1 VVSIENGKKAW
12 FTTSWDDGHPLDKRL
27 AELLAKYGIP
37 GTFYI
42 PLENPKRPVMD
53 RAAIRSLSAAFDIG
67 AHTVHH
73 AEIDGLPDS
82 AAEMEITAPKKIF
95 EDLTGKPCRMFC
107 FPRGYFKPSQLRFV
121 RDAGFLA
128 ARTVELLSV
137 AFPRMQDGVLVMPT
151 TMQAYEHSRKNYLR
165 NIGKRKAVI
174 NLLNFLRSKGS
185 NWVETS
191 EWFMCEAERT
201 GGVFHLW
208 GHSWEID
215 KWGLWEP
222 LEQVFQKM
230 AEHRAS
236 VHFADN
242 SEVCEYALSHR
253 EAQNPAGTRPLRPLR
268 R

>member
-1 VVSIENGKKAW
+1 VGAENRKEAW
-12 FTTSWDDGHPLDKRL
+12 FTTSWDDGHPSDMHL
-27 AELLAKYGIP
+27 AELLAKYGLP

-73 AEIDGLPDS
+73 AEIDRLPDGD
-82 AAEMEITAPKKIF
+82 AEIEITAPKKVL

-107 FPRGYFKPSQLRFV
+107 FPRGYYKRSQLRFV

-128 ARTVELLSV
+128 ARTVELMSL
-137 AFPRMQDGVLVMPT
+137 AFPRMQEGVLVMPT
-151 TMQAYEHSRKNYLR
+151 TMQAYEHSRTNYLK
-165 NIGKRKAVI
+165 NIGKRKAAV
-174 NLLNFLRSKGS
+174 NLLNYLRCKGR

-191 EWFMCEAERT
+191 DWLLREAERKK
-201 GGVFHLW
+201 GVFHLW

-215 KWGLWEP
+215 KWGLWQQ
-222 LEQVFQKM
+222 LEQVLQKM
-230 AEHRAS
+230 AERRDT
-236 VHFADN
+236 VRFADN

>member
-1 VVSIENGKKAW
+1 VDFENSKEAW
-12 FTTSWDDGHPLDKRL
+12 FTTSWDDGHPSDIRL
-27 AELLAKYGIP
+27 AELLAKYGLP

-53 RAAIRSLSAAFDIG
+53 RAAIRSLSTAFEIG

-73 AEIDGLPDS
+73 AEVDCLSD
-82 AAEMEITAPKKIF
+82 AEAETEITAPKEVI

-107 FPRGYFKPSQLRFV
+107 FPRGRYKQSQVRFV

-128 ARTVELLSV
+128 ARTVELMSL
-137 AFPRMQDGVLVMPT
+137 AFPRMQEGVLMMPT
-151 TMQAYEHSRKNYLR
+151 TMHAYEHSRADYLK
-165 NIGKRKAVI
+165 NIGKRKAAV
-174 NLLNFLRSKGS
+174 NLMNYLRSKGR

-191 EWFMCEAERT
+191 EWFMREAEQKKA
-201 GGVFHLW
+201 VFHLW

-215 KWGLWEP
+215 KWGIWEQ
-222 LEQVFQKM
+222 LEQVLRKM
-230 AEHRAS
+230 AERKAS
-236 VHFADN
+236 VRFADN

-253 EAQNPAGTRPLRPLR
+253 EAQNPAGTRPLRTVR